1 MWPLAAASPCGS
13 GASGSCHC
21 GWAPWLPGP
30 ADMGRAKDGR
40 QTRRG
45 SGAAGHPPATGPET
59 LPQSPC
65 HPGRA
70 QNAPEPA
77 GPGPCPC
84 PGREPVSAPLR
95 ALAQPSA
102 QPAAPRRSP
111 SGPGAQPGP
120 KHSPRRADGG
130 GWRFPAAA
138 APQLTYR
145 RCKWPT
151 GKGSGGAPELR
162 KCGSGDQWA
171 GPWERPNRN
180 DGGGRAWRRL
190 HHAPSKDGGSLKRP
204 RTPRRRGLRGQHAR
218 CDWNGQGAGGY
229 TVPKGS
235 LRTAG
240 EPVPF
245 HTAQA
250 GRPCSAMG
258 PPSRALPPSPVWGK
272 QQHLLHGRKGV
283 RGPPPTL
290 AEPTSSSGSCQ
301 LDSTATLEATQ
312 APALSQTVQ
321 HPYRHPPQLSRT
333 KSSQQRVDSCSLE
346 GSHDFLKKKKQKLKP
361 KIIKEQLLLEK

>member
-1 MWPLAAASPCGS
+1 
-13 GASGSCHC
+13 
-21 GWAPWLPGP
+21 
-30 ADMGRAKDGR
+30 MGRAKGGR
-40 QTRRG
+40 RTRRG
-45 SGAAGHPPATGPET
+45 SGAAGHPPATGPQI

-111 SGPGAQPGP
+111 SGSGAQPSP

-130 GWRFPAAA
+130 GWSPPAAA
-138 APQLTYR
+138 APRLTSR

-151 GKGSGGAPELR
+151 GKGSGGARERR

-171 GPWERPNRN
+171 APRERPNGN
-180 DGGGRAWRRL
+180 DGGGRAWQQL
-190 HHAPSKDGGSLKRP
+190 HHAPSKDGGSLKGP
-204 RTPRRRGLRGQHAR
+204 RTPRRTGPRDQHAR
-218 CDWNGQGAGGY
+218 CDGNGHGAGGY

-240 EPVPF
+240 YPVPF

-258 PPSRALPPSPVWGK
+258 PSKQGSATFPSLGRAAASPAWQEGGQGTTTHLGRAHILQWILPAGWHSHAGSHP
-272 QQHLLHGRKGV
+272 
-283 RGPPPTL
+283 GPCTV
-290 AEPTSSSGSCQ
+290 PTS
-301 LDSTATLEATQ
+301 A
-312 APALSQTVQ
+312 APLRAFPLA
-321 HPYRHPPQLSRT
+321 PQNR
-333 KSSQQRVDSCSLE
+333 
-346 GSHDFLKKKKQKLKP
+346 
-361 KIIKEQLLLEK
+361 ILLAKG

>member
-21 GWAPWLPGP
+21 GWAPWLTGP
-30 ADMGRAKDGR
+30 ADMGRAKGGR

-130 GWRFPAAA
+130 GWSPPGRSSTPTHLPPLQMADRKRK
-138 APQLTYR
+138 R
-145 RCKWPT
+145 R
-151 GKGSGGAPELR
+151 
-162 KCGSGDQWA
+162 
-171 GPWERPNRN
+171 
-180 DGGGRAWRRL
+180 
-190 HHAPSKDGGSLKRP
+190 RP
-204 RTPRRRGLRGQHAR
+204 RTPEVRQRRPMGRAVG
-218 CDWNGQGAGGY
+218 
-229 TVPKGS
+229 
-235 LRTAG
+235 
-240 EPVPF
+240 
-245 HTAQA
+245 TAQ
-250 GRPCSAMG
+250 
-258 PPSRALPPSPVWGK
+258 
-272 QQHLLHGRKGV
+272 
-283 RGPPPTL
+283 
-290 AEPTSSSGSCQ
+290 
-301 LDSTATLEATQ
+301 
-312 APALSQTVQ
+312 
-321 HPYRHPPQLSRT
+321 
-333 KSSQQRVDSCSLE
+333 
-346 GSHDFLKKKKQKLKP
+346 
-361 KIIKEQLLLEK
+361 